1 MESIGDVLK
10 KMSIQRDTSGAS
22 TSTSTAEA
30 VCPKCQGAGFLR
42 LDVPVDDPRFG
53 EMIACECTVRD
64 RAARNTHALIERSN
78 LGPLRGKTF
87 ENFVVDPTFKTRA
100 PRYSP
105 ESAYKACVMFAKQ
118 PDRTDQEVLE
128 APRIEWLV
136 LMGSHGTGK
145 THLAVAIANY
155 RLDLGRPAI
164 FIVVPDLL
172 DRLRAT
178 FSPSSDVTY
187 DELFE
192 TARTTPLLIL
202 DDLGAQSSTP
212 WAQEKLYQII
222 NERYNRRLPTV
233 ITTNLALDSMD
244 LRLRSRIGDANLA
257 ELHIIKAPDVRLGHN
272 QGDEPPAKGRRAT

>member
-1 MESIGDVLK
+1 
-10 KMSIQRDTSGAS
+10 MSIQRDTSEAS
-22 TSTSTAEA
+22 TNTSIAEP
-30 VCPKCQGAGFLR
+30 VCPICQGAGFLR
-42 LDVPVDDPRFG
+42 LDVRVDDPRFG

-64 RAARNTHALIERSN
+64 RAARHSQALIERSN

-87 ENFVVDPTFKTRA
+87 ANFVVDLTLQGQPPRFSPDAAYRA
-100 PRYSP
+100 
-105 ESAYKACVMFAKQ
+105 CLLFAERA
-118 PDRTDQEVLE
+118 DRSDQEVLE

-155 RLDLGRPAI
+155 RLDLGRSAI

-178 FSPSSDVTY
+178 FSPTSDVTY

-192 TARTTPLLIL
+192 SARSTPLLIL

-212 WAQEKLYQII
+212 WAQEKLYQIL

-233 ITTNLALDSMD
+233 ITTNLRLEDMD
-244 LRLRSRIGDANLA
+244 LRLRSRIGDSNLA
-257 ELHIIKAPDVRLGHN
+257 ELHVIHAPDVRLGQEHREEG
-272 QGDEPPAKGRRAT
+272 QQKGGGRPGRVGGR